1 MVLGTKGC
9 QRMGSTQ
16 TESSV
21 VAPWMQLTGHLVM
34 LPEHE
39 PSWRTGNFDGISWDL
54 VCVRAAVVA
63 SRCHVVSLVRLSV
76 LDRYGQMKN
85 RAKYLRLRPGPGQY
99 EAHPAWRQKRD
110 SVCVFLVL
118 IFASLKQNCMSSR
131 KFYGMATWPK
141 LSF

>member
-110 SVCVFLVL
+110 SVCVCVSGLD
-118 IFASLKQNCMSSR
+118 ICK
-131 KFYGMATWPK
+131 P
-141 LSF
+141 

>member
-63 SRCHVVSLVRLSV
+63 SRCHVVSLVRHRSIWANEKQSEV
-76 LDRYGQMKN
+76 SETE
-85 RAKYLRLRPGPGQY
+85 AWPRP
-99 EAHPAWRQKRD
+99 
-110 SVCVFLVL
+110 V
-118 IFASLKQNCMSSR
+118 
-131 KFYGMATWPK
+131 
-141 LSF
+141 